1 MAVLVAFL
9 ALGLIGPAAY
19 SQTEPSPTE
28 WACPSTDVRAAI
40 DQALAET
47 AKLKDMGNDRVFVLP
62 VGGTVVSG
70 KGDDFLRRRSASEI
84 LASGL
89 ASGCGDYA
97 IAFLSLMEKCG
108 FRANFVDSAQISTQS
123 LESRDSGHAV
133 VAVRDQVA
141 GRWILADP
149 TNHRVISYDWSPADQ
164 TFYGNYWIGYNGPLA
179 SYPAHDHASLR
190 AFYDRTLKSI
200 PASVLEER
208 LFRFRFT
215 VDASLIGMNGIYLNP
230 HLKDFLA
237 GNGKFLRD
245 EGIHPRRQVTIL
257 LVKGGDDARSTLTYS
272 EGKGWVC
279 TVGLKSACSPSFTAY
294 LESVV
299 ARRLEGGS

>member
-1 MAVLVAFL
+1 M
-9 ALGLIGPAAY
+9 
-19 SQTEPSPTE
+19 
-28 WACPSTDVRAAI
+28 
-40 DQALAET
+40 
-47 AKLKDMGNDRVFVLP
+47 
-62 VGGTVVSG
+62 VSG
-70 KGDDFLRRRSASEI
+70 KGDDFLRRRNASEI
-84 LASGL
+84 WASGL

-97 IAFLSLMEKCG
+97 IAFLSLMEECG

-123 LESRDSGHAV
+123 LETRDSGHAV

-149 TNHRVISYDWSPADQ
+149 TSHRIISYDWSPADK
-164 TFYGNYWIGYNGPLA
+164 TFYGNYWIGYIGPLA

-190 AFYDRTLKSI
+190 AFYDRTLQSI
-200 PASVLEER
+200 PASELEDH

-230 HLKDFLA
+230 HLKDFLVD
-237 GNGKFLRD
+237 NGKFLR
-245 EGIHPRRQVTIL
+245 EAGIHPRRQVTIL
-257 LVKGGDDARSTLTYS
+257 LVKGADDARSQLSYS
-272 EGKGWVC
+272 ETKGWVC
-279 TVGLKSACSPSFTAY
+279 TVGLKSACSSSFTAY